1 MIVFFCSQKNTLCR
15 SGIFESLRETVLSN
29 FPEGGPSLTVLK
41 CEGD

>member
-1 MIVFFCSQKNTLCR
+1 MIVFFAHSKIYYAVQ
-15 SGIFESLRETVLSN
+15 GIVESLRETVLSN